1 MNFSGTTELIS
12 LFLIVLLVYLLQCI
26 YWVTP
31 SPTRSAAFALN
42 RRGRGK
48 RRYQGFVWN
57 AFDTAGI
64 LANPLPPLSPMVV
77 AQWPAFELSQDAIQ
91 FRKKGAEE
99 QEPVSISWEKLTVS
113 SSESKLLC
121 NGMLAFKGSEVQ
133 VREYAALLGRLQS
146 ARRAQRAQI
155 IQDWLRNAMSAQA
168 AARRVKVFSGRSL
181 WLRIVA
187 NLEFFFLF
195 LLAPLAFYRFGSG
208 ILWRMALIL
217 AVLSI
222 TVVLEFWTLHKTLL
236 PEGSDVRLKSAVTNL
251 LSPMAAIR
259 ASDVVSRDLL
269 AGCHPLAAAGAVLDE
284 DEFRAFA
291 EEQLRLCRFG
301 DYLDKTYQAALQK
314 AMERALTQKK
324 LNPQELLRPPDPDP
338 GCVVYCPRCLA
349 QYTKARE
356 ECSDCGYE
364 ALEELAR
371 VAVSKSS

>member
-1 MNFSGTTELIS
+1 MSGLGTGTTELIS

-26 YWVTP
+26 YWV

-42 RRGRGK
+42 RHGRGK

-91 FRKKGAEE
+91 FRKKGVEE

-133 VREYAALLGRLQS
+133 VREYAALLGRLQG
-146 ARRAQRAQI
+146 ARRAQRAQV
-155 IQDWLRNAMSAQA
+155 IQDWLRNAMNAQA

-195 LLAPLAFYRFGSG
+195 LFPLSPFYRLSSG
-208 ILWRMALIL
+208 FLGP
-217 AVLSI
+217 
-222 TVVLEFWTLHKTLL
+222 L
-236 PEGSDVRLKSAVTNL
+236 PL
-251 LSPMAAIR
+251 
-259 ASDVVSRDLL
+259 
-269 AGCHPLAAAGAVLDE
+269 
-284 DEFRAFA
+284 F
-291 EEQLRLCRFG
+291 LRGF
-301 DYLDKTYQAALQK
+301 
-314 AMERALTQKK
+314 
-324 LNPQELLRPPDPDP
+324 
-338 GCVVYCPRCLA
+338 
-349 QYTKARE
+349 
-356 ECSDCGYE
+356 
-364 ALEELAR
+364 
-371 VAVSKSS
+371 